1 MQAILKHYTFSL
13 IFMAACLG
21 LAAWYGLSSTG
32 TLGGMAQILWIVFV
46 LSILEISLS
55 FDNAVVNASVL
66 KEMDEV
72 WQRRF
77 LTWGIAFAV
86 FGMRIVFPLAIVA
99 IAANVGPI
107 EAAQLSLNNPREYER
122 LVSSAHVGIA
132 GFGGAFLAM
141 VGLKFFFDRD
151 KDVHWIRWIE
161 EQLSKFAALPAA
173 EIALLLLVLW
183 GISSLL
189 PSDEA
194 LTFVIAGILGLVTFI
209 AVEGLNTILEISEEK
224 KRLAGAAVR
233 SGLGGFLYL
242 NVLDASFSFDGV
254 IGAFALSNNMVIIAL
269 GLSIG
274 AMFVRSMTIHLVRQ
288 GTLAQYRFLALPYSR
303 DDHRRDRRGVDRLV
317 PVVVGPLQQAPSG
330 SGRCSPSHSLRLHV
344 VLLEEVVKRWAADP
358 EQLGSVRDVPLAARQ
373 RLADHAPIGLFARRL
388 QVEHVLSGLVSAG
401 EVKVIRSDQL
411 ALCHDDGA
419 LDPVFQLADVARPGP
434 GVDGRQCIG
443 REALD
448 LRVHLPRKTRQ
459 EVLCQQHG
467 IARPLGQSRDL
478 HDDFRQAVEQVLPKT
493 SGGNHRF

>member
-13 IFMAACLG
+13 VFMVVCLG
-21 LAAWYGLSSTG
+21 LAAWYGFSSTG
-32 TLGGMAQILWIVFV
+32 TLAGMARILWIVFV

-86 FGMRIVFPLAIVA
+86 FGMRIVFPIAIVV
-99 IAANVGPI
+99 IAAGVGP
-107 EAAQLSLNNPREYER
+107 AQAVTLSLNDPQEYER

-161 EQLSKFAALPAA
+161 TQLAKFAALPAA

-189 PSDEA
+189 PAEEA
-194 LTFVIAGILGLVTFI
+194 LTFLIAGILGLVTFI

-288 GTLAQYRFLALPYSR
+288 GTLAQYRFLEHGAFWAIIAL
-303 DDHRRDRRGVDRLV
+303 G
-317 PVVVGPLQQAPSG
+317 A
-330 SGRCSPSHSLRLHV
+330 
-344 VLLEEVVKRWAADP
+344 
-358 EQLGSVRDVPLAARQ
+358 
-373 RLADHAPIGLFARRL
+373 IM
-388 QVEHVLSGLVSAG
+388 LVSARWHIPETITG
-401 EVKVIRSDQL
+401 VI
-411 ALCHDDGA
+411 GA
-419 LDPVFQLADVARPGP
+419 VLIGLSLWWSVRFNRRHPEADPAPER
-434 GVDGRQCIG
+434 
-443 REALD
+443 
-448 LRVHLPRKTRQ
+448 H
-459 EVLCQQHG
+459 
-467 IARPLGQSRDL
+467 
-478 HDDFRQAVEQVLPKT
+478 
-493 SGGNHRF
+493 